1 MVDVVEVELDEV
13 ELDVG
18 GSVVVVS
25 ATVEVVVVLAA
36 MVGVVDVAA
45 ATVTMMRGAG
55 VLAAVDVV
63 CSTVVGTAEVDVGS
77 AVVDVVRTTELAS
90 TTAGFDVEP
99 WFGAAL
105 VTGGGRVIMMKA
117 TIASS
122 APNIPSPNFT
132 GRVKRFRSQIIA
144 AATYRFAEVLGAG
157 TAQEIESSLGR

>member
-1 MVDVVEVELDEV
+1 MVDVVEVELDDV

-25 ATVEVVVVLAA
+25 ATVEVVVLAA
-36 MVGVVDVAA
+36 VVGGVDVAA
-45 ATVTMMRGAG
+45 ATVTMMRGVG

-63 CSTVVGTAEVDVGS
+63 CSTVVGTAEVDAGS

-90 TTAGFDVEP
+90 TTAGIDVES
-99 WFGAAL
+99 WVGAAL
-105 VTGGGRVIMMKA
+105 VTGGGRVIMMNA
-117 TIASS
+117 TMASS

-132 GRVKRFRSQIIA
+132 GRVTRFRSRIIA

-157 TAQEIESSLGR
+157 TAQEIGR